1 MIRDSLR
8 RRVSALEQDRQER
21 DEIAAA
27 AATEQ
32 PLALALTG
40 RYVEKAQRALDD
52 GRPVPRETLT
62 ISSAVA
68 LATVYH
74 GGPVRTPEAVEA
86 AAWQTLKTI
95 ADLEVPDLATGED
108 LRQYL
113 DRLIERLDLAAIVEA

>member
-8 RRVSALEQDRQER
+8 RRVSVLEHDRQER
-21 DEIAAA
+21 EEFTG

-32 PLALALTG
+32 ALALAG
-40 RYVEKAQRALDD
+40 RYIEKAQRALDD
-52 GRPVPRETLT
+52 GQPIPRETLT
-62 ISSAVA
+62 ISSAVT

-74 GGPVRTPEAVEA
+74 GGPVRTPDAVEA

-113 DRLIERLDLAAIVEA
+113 DRLIERLDLAAVVEP

>member
-8 RRVSALEQDRQER
+8 RRVSTLERDRQER

-27 AATEQ
+27 AAEQ
-32 PLALALTG
+32 GLALAG

-68 LATVYH
+68 LATIYH

-86 AAWQTLKTI
+86 AAWQTLKAI

-113 DRLIERLDLAAIVEA
+113 DRLIEQFDLAAIVEP

>member
-8 RRVSALEQDRQER
+8 RRVSALEHDRQER
-21 DEIAAA
+21 EKFTG

-32 PLALALTG
+32 ALAL
-40 RYVEKAQRALDD
+40 R
-52 GRPVPRETLT
+52 RPIHREGTASPRRWPAD
-62 ISSAVA
+62 SAGDSHNLV
-68 LATVYH
+68 
-74 GGPVRTPEAVEA
+74 GGHPGNSLPWWPVRTPDAVEA

-113 DRLIERLDLAAIVEA
+113 DRLIERLDLAAVVEP

>member
-32 PLALALTG
+32 TLALAG

-86 AAWQTLKTI
+86 AAWQALKTI
-95 ADLEVPDLATGED
+95 ADIEVPDLATGED

-113 DRLIERLDLAAIVEA
+113 DRLIEQFDLAAIIEP

>member
-32 PLALALTG
+32 ALALAG

-74 GGPVRTPEAVEA
+74 GGPVRTPDAVEA

-113 DRLIERLDLAAIVEA
+113 DRLIERLDLAAVVEP

>member
-32 PLALALTG
+32 ALALAG

-52 GRPVPRETLT
+52 GQPIPRETLT
-62 ISSAVA
+62 ISSAVT

-74 GGPVRTPEAVEA
+74 GGPVRTPDAVEA

-95 ADLEVPDLATGED
+95 ADLEVPDLATDED

-113 DRLIERLDLAAIVEA
+113 DRLIERLDLAAVVEP

>member
-32 PLALALTG
+32 GLALAG
-40 RYVEKAQRALDD
+40 RYIEKAQRALDD
-52 GRPVPRETLT
+52 GQPIPRETLT
-62 ISSAVA
+62 ISSAVT

-74 GGPVRTPEAVEA
+74 GGPVRTPDACECGGDFA
-86 AAWQTLKTI
+86 LTI
-95 ADLEVPDLATGED
+95 TVLP
-108 LRQYL
+108 
-113 DRLIERLDLAAIVEA
+113 

>member
-8 RRVSALEQDRQER
+8 RRVSALEHDRQER
-21 DEIAAA
+21 EEFTG

-32 PLALALTG
+32 ALALAG
-40 RYVEKAQRALDD
+40 RYIEKAQRALDD

-95 ADLEVPDLATGED
+95 ADLEVPDLVTGED

-113 DRLIERLDLAAIVEA
+113 DRLIERLDLAAVVEP

>member
-1 MIRDSLR
+1 MICDSLR

-21 DEIAAA
+21 EEFIG

-32 PLALALTG
+32 ALALAG

-52 GRPVPRETLT
+52 GLPPPRETLT

-74 GGPVRTPEAVEA
+74 GGPVRTPDAVEA

-113 DRLIERLDLAAIVEA
+113 DRLIERLDLAAVVEP

>member
-32 PLALALTG
+32 ALALAG

-74 GGPVRTPEAVEA
+74 GGPVRPHDAVEA

-113 DRLIERLDLAAIVEA
+113 DRLIERLDLAAVVEP

>member
-8 RRVSALEQDRQER
+8 RRVSALEHDRQER
-21 DEIAAA
+21 EKFTG

-32 PLALALTG
+32 ALTLAD
-40 RYVEKAQRALDD
+40 RYIEKAQRALDD
-52 GRPVPRETLT
+52 GQPIPRETLT
-62 ISSAVA
+62 ISSAVT

-74 GGPVRTPEAVEA
+74 GGPVRTPDAVEA

-113 DRLIERLDLAAIVEA
+113 DRLIERLDLAAVVEP

>member
-32 PLALALTG
+32 ALALAG

-52 GRPVPRETLT
+52 GRPVKCECGGDFDLT
-62 ISSAVA
+62 ITVA
-68 LATVYH
+68 
-74 GGPVRTPEAVEA
+74 P
-86 AAWQTLKTI
+86 
-95 ADLEVPDLATGED
+95 
-108 LRQYL
+108 
-113 DRLIERLDLAAIVEA
+113 